1 MDDNFESIKVICDKN
16 SFIETVLE
24 LNKKSTKRG
33 EISGSTKTY
42 RKKKKNTATS
52 RNDGW
57 DQN

>member
-1 MDDNFESIKVICDKN
+1 MDDNFENIKVICDKN

-24 LNKKSTKRG
+24 LNKKSTKRW

-42 RKKKKNTATS
+42 IKKKKNTTTS
-52 RNDGW
+52 RNDGR